1 MTPDERFWFWIALMF
16 GVIGMSVLGYS
27 AWWAVR

>member
-1 MTPDERFWFWIALMF
+1 MTPDERFWFWIALTLGF
-16 GVIGMSVLGYS
+16 IGMSVLGYS